1 MKMELSVAYTFEPG
15 LIPRLAKFPQV
26 TEIYGKLRSDP
37 FGGGRWSAT
46 LRSTSPASIRSSVKE
61 AHHHGIKF
69 NYLLNCADLYGLE
82 HTRSGQKKIRSFLDF
97 LSEEKIDSVTVA
109 VPYLLRLIK
118 SRYPHFKVRI
128 GVFARIADE
137 QMARRWEDMGAD
149 TLTISSIACN
159 RNFKL
164 LARIREAV
172 RSSNLQL
179 IVNASC
185 LASCTYESTHM
196 HMLSRGSRSDDSR
209 RGYLLDYCFLNCSAR
224 KLSDPQEFLHACWI
238 RPEDLG
244 IYEEL
249 GYHHFKIVERSCPAD
264 LLVARVR
271 AYARRTYDGNLLDIV
286 GPVAHITRA
295 QKAPLDVRLRLAF
308 SMIRPRMVKLSTV
321 VRMNQYVNQVISGD
335 HSKEDA
341 PVYIDNKALDG
352 FVRFL
357 RDRECVSRCTRCGY
371 CSKKVQKAI
380 KVKDSYREKV
390 LSLAGEL
397 EKGMLSGAHWF

>member
-1 MKMELSVAYTFEPG
+1 MELSVAYTFEPG

-46 LRSTSPASIRSSVKE
+46 LRSTSPGLLRSSVRE

-97 LSEEKIDSVTVA
+97 LSEEQIDSVTVA
-109 VPYLLRLIK
+109 VPYLLKLIK
-118 SRYPHFKVRI
+118 SRYPHFRVRV

-137 QMARRWEDMGAD
+137 HMARHWEDLGAD
-149 TLTISSIACN
+149 TLTISSITCN
-159 RNFKL
+159 RDFNL

-172 RSSNLQL
+172 RFSTLQL

-185 LASCTYESTHM
+185 LTSCIHESTHM

-209 RGYLLDYCFLNCSAR
+209 RGFLLDYCFLNCSAR
-224 KLSDPQEFLHACWI
+224 KLAEPGEFLHACWI
-238 RPEDLG
+238 RPEDLYL
-244 IYEEL
+244 YEQL

-271 AYARRTYDGNLLDIV
+271 AYARRSFEGNLLDIV
-286 GPVAHITRA
+286 GPVAHITAA
-295 QKAPLDVRLRLAF
+295 QKAPLDVRLRLAL

-321 VRMNQYVNQVISGD
+321 VKMNQYINQVISGE
-335 HSKEDA
+335 HSKADL

-352 FVRFL
+352 FVQVL
-357 RDRECVSRCTRCGY
+357 KDRDCVSRCTQCGY
-371 CSKKVQKAI
+371 CSQKAEKVI
-380 KVKDSYREKV
+380 KVNDAYREKV
-390 LSLAGEL
+390 LSLAWEL
-397 EKGMLSGAHWF
+397 EKGMVSGAHWF